1 MNKIIKSKI
10 EEKFFKCSC
19 YSHALE
25 IVYMVEKYENDKN
38 SYEDFY
44 FNLWEMGRGDN
55 NIMSWRRRFRWM
67 WHILKTGKPYTD
79 GIILTKEQ
87 IIDIVKFLNEQLK
100 DNTNETNNN

>member
-55 NIMSWRRRFRWM
+55 NIMSWRWRFRWM

>member
-10 EEKFFKCSC
+10 EEKFFRCSC
-19 YSHALE
+19 HTHALE
-25 IVYMVEKYENDKN
+25 IVYMVEKYENDKD

-44 FNLWEMGRGDN
+44 FNFWEMGRGDN
-55 NIMSWRRRFRWM
+55 NIMSWRQRFRWI